1 MICRMWRGWTKEE
14 NADAYDS
21 YLKNELFPHLQQE
34 LAKHGYKGF
43 HVLRLNR
50 GTEVEFVTMVWFTS
64 LQAVRSFAGENYEI
78 PVISEKAH
86 ALLSRYADRCD
97 HYQLTGFHWPTSLS
111 NG

>member
-1 MICRMWRGWTKEE
+1 ME
-14 NADAYDS
+14 NADVYDS
-21 YLKNELFPHLQQE
+21 YLKKELFPRLQRE
-34 LAKHGYKGF
+34 LTEHGYKGF

-64 LQAVRSFAGENYEI
+64 LQAVQSFAGDNYES

-86 ALLSRYADRCD
+86 TLLSRYADRCD

-111 NG
+111 IG